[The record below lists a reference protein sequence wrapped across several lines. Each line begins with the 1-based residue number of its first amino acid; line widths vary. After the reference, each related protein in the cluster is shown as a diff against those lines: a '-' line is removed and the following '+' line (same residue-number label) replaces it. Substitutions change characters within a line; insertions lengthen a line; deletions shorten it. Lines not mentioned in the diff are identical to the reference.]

1 MFGVESV
8 RREAEAS
15 AKKKVRDQVIQGMS
29 YDLVKDL
36 ELYPKRFYI
45 EEKHVSLSLLAF
57 TQFVFP

>member
-1 MFGVESV
+1 M